1 MIIITEDPIDVN
13 RILED
18 VKDSAA
24 GAISI
29 FIGTVRNHNSS
40 GSVSEIHYEAYN
52 KMAEDVMTKIE
63 LEALEKWNLRRSIT
77 IHRIGKL
84 KVGETSVVVAVSSE
98 HRKEAFDACNYVIDN
113 IKKRVPIWK
122 KEISRTEQKWVD
134 GISLV
139 R

>member
-1 MIIITEDPIDVN
+1 LIIITEDPIDVN

-18 VKDSAA
+18 VKDTAA

-40 GSVSEIHYEAYN
+40 GSVSEILYEAYN

-63 LEALEKWNLRRSIT
+63 FEALEKWNLRRSIT

-84 KVGETSVVVAVSSE
+84 EVGETSVVVAVSSE

-122 KEISRTEQKWVD
+122 KEISGTEQKWVD